1 MYIADI
7 QRANLI
13 RSSDWS
19 DENLAQK
26 YLEHWSGISVLMR
39 EVALVQPEGSDKEKS
54 VESCLEEFRNHK
66 QNHVILKSCAL
77 QSFVLGPLD
86 CTVETR

>member
-1 MYIADI
+1 
-7 QRANLI
+7 
-13 RSSDWS
+13 
-19 DENLAQK
+19 
-26 YLEHWSGISVLMR
+26 MR